1 MAKPFLTDEAKRALS
16 EAVTAVEAVSSAEL
30 VIAVRPRSGSYLHAD
45 LIAAGA
51 AALATLLVLLF
62 SPWTF
67 DLVWFVIDPVLAGIL
82 AGALASRWPAL
93 RRLLTSPAVR
103 RRQVEV
109 LARALFLEKGVHKTR
124 GRTGIL
130 LYLSL
135 LERDAEVVVD
145 AGVEPLLSTE
155 SWQRE
160 VGEIRAAVQRG
171 EDGVAVATRVH
182 ALALLLGAAL
192 VRAADD
198 IDELPNEVTDR

>member
-30 VIAVRPRSGSYLHAD
+30 VIAVRPRSGPYLHAD
-45 LIAAGA
+45 LIAATG

-109 LARALFLEKGVHKTR
+109 LARSVFLEKGVHKTR

-130 LYLSL
+130 VYLSL
-135 LERDAEVVVD
+135 LEREAEVVVD

-160 VGEIRAAVQRG
+160 VGEIRAAVRRG
-171 EDGVAVATRVH
+171 EDGVAVATRLH

-198 IDELPNEVTDR
+198 VDELPNEVTDR

>member
-45 LIAAGA
+45 LIAASA

-93 RRLLTSPAVR
+93 RRRLTSPAVR

-109 LARALFLEKGVHKTR
+109 LARSLFLEKGVHKTR

-130 LYLSL
+130 VYLSL
-135 LERDAEVVVD
+135 LEREAEVVVD

-160 VGEIRAAVQRG
+160 IGEIQAAVRQG
-171 EDGVAVATRVH
+171 KDGVAVGTRLH
-182 ALALLLGAAL
+182 SLAFLLGAAL

-198 IDELPNEVTDR
+198 VDELPNEVTDR

>member
-45 LIAAGA
+45 LIAATG

-67 DLVWFVIDPVLAGIL
+67 ELVWFVIDPVLAGIL
-82 AGALASRWPAL
+82 AGALAARWPAL

-109 LARALFLEKGVHKTR
+109 LARSLFLEKGVHKTR

-130 LYLSL
+130 VYLSL
-135 LERDAEVVVD
+135 LEREAEVVVD

-160 VGEIRAAVQRG
+160 VREIRAAVRRG
-171 EDGVAVATRVH
+171 EDGVAVATRLH
-182 ALALLLGAAL
+182 ELALLLGAAL
-192 VRAADD
+192 VRAEDD
-198 IDELPNEVTDR
+198 VDELSNEVTDR